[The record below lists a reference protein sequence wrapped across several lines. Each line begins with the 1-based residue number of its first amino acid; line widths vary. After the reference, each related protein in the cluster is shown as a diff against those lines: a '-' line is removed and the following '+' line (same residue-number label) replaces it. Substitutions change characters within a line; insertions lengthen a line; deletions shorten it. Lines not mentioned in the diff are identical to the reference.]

1 MSEVG
6 TFFGGLSGKTKAD
19 FGDGDAFYITYMNVY
34 SNIAVDC
41 KNVERVKVG
50 AEEKQNEIHFGDAL
64 FTGSSETP
72 DECGMSSVMC
82 SEPAEKVYLN
92 SFCFGFRLNDDY
104 KNKFNPKFMKHLYRG
119 RDLRRQIIRTASGVT
134 RFNVSKKKFGNVMLP
149 LIPLQE
155 QERIANILDRF
166 ESLTTSLAAG
176 LPAEIAARRR
186 QYEHYR
192 DRLLTFRR
200 KVARGEK

>member
-1 MSEVG
+1 MAYIKEYDGNWNVSETLFVIKSDAKVI
-6 TFFGGLSGKTKAD
+6 LTK
-19 FGDGDAFYITYMNVY
+19 FLMYFLYT
-34 SNIAVDC
+34 SNAVDQYSP
-41 KNVERVKVG
+41 KISKGSVPHLKIKDLLNVR
-50 AEEKQNEIHFGDAL
+50 I
-64 FTGSSETP
+64 P
-72 DECGMSSVMC
+72 I
-82 SEPAEKVYLN
+82 P
-92 SFCFGFRLNDDY
+92 
-104 KNKFNPKFMKHLYRG
+104 
-119 RDLRRQIIRTASGVT
+119 
-134 RFNVSKKKFGNVMLP
+134 P
-149 LIPLQE
+149 LAE